1 MNTKLVIGGLLTAL
15 TLAAQPPGGPRG
27 RGPMGFGPGGPGP
40 GGPPRQV
47 VTGTPYSG
55 VEVRSS
61 VQTLANGNVI
71 QRQEQTTVYRDSQG
85 RVRRES
91 TRTTPDG
98 QTHTMISISDPVANT
113 VTELDPVHKVA
124 QQRPA
129 RFPNQPQTNAAGRA
143 RGPMNPPRNGGAQ
156 ANMRTETLSTQS
168 INGISASGSR
178 VTRTIPA
185 GQIGNS
191 QPIETVH
198 ETWMSDEL
206 KVPVLVKTTDPR
218 TGTTT
223 TQLTNI
229 NRSEP
234 DPALFQVPSDYTVR
248 KGPGGPPGP
257 ARQ

>member
-1 MNTKLVIGGLLTAL
+1 
-15 TLAAQPPGGPRG
+15 
-27 RGPMGFGPGGPGP
+27 
-40 GGPPRQV
+40 
-47 VTGTPYSG
+47 
-55 VEVRSS
+55 
-61 VQTLANGNVI
+61 
-71 QRQEQTTVYRDSQG
+71 
-85 RVRRES
+85 
-91 TRTTPDG
+91 
-98 QTHTMISISDPVANT
+98 
-113 VTELDPVHKVA
+113 
-124 QQRPA
+124 
-129 RFPNQPQTNAAGRA
+129 
-143 RGPMNPPRNGGAQ
+143 
-156 ANMRTETLSTQS
+156 
-168 INGISASGSR
+168 

-198 ETWMSDEL
+198 ETWMSDDL